1 MIWCVVKG
9 PSPES
14 DRLVFCF
21 ALFCFPRL
29 LGGLSIAVPGEIR
42 GYELAHQ
49 RHGKLPW
56 KELFQPSIQ
65 LAEEG
70 FPLGKPLADAISKN
84 KNTIENDKALW

>member
-1 MIWCVVKG
+1 M
-9 PSPES
+9 
-14 DRLVFCF
+14 
-21 ALFCFPRL
+21 
-29 LGGLSIAVPGEIR
+29 PGEIR

-70 FPLGKPLADAISKN
+70 FPLGKALADAISKN
-84 KNTIENDKALW
+84 KNTIENDTALW